1 MCWPPPSVAD
11 KAGSPTSRHCRAID
25 GPALEVA
32 IVDQSPIGRNP
43 RSNPATYTK
52 LADTIRDLFAAVT
65 GLSPS
70 HFSFNRPEGACPA
83 CEGLGAIEVAMRY
96 LPGEWIPCAECEGL
110 RFSEEVLA
118 ARVPFGERVLSI
130 ADFYALSIS
139 EARRLLAD
147 ETRLPKSRADAARRI
162 LEALDDI
169 GLGYLPLGQPSPT
182 LSGGEA
188 QRVKLAKTLGSKSLA
203 GQLVIL
209 DEPSTG
215 LHPQD
220 LAGLLAVL
228 DRLARAGATVVVVEH
243 DMDVMRAADWI
254 VDLGPG
260 SGPRGGRLLYAG
272 PPEGLGDVAESVT
285 GRMLREPNFTEHP
298 ERVDDSTPL
307 THNRQS
313 RSARPLPFRRLRPLP
328 APSPSAAR
336 EPTTCAMWTWT
347 SRKAS

>member
-1 MCWPPPSVAD
+1 MTGVSGSGKSTLVEDVLAASL
-11 KAGSPTSRHCRAID
+11 AGKDGAVGCRAIE

-52 LADTIRDLFAAVT
+52 LADTIRDLYAAVT

-83 CEGLGAIEVAMRY
+83 CAGLGAIEVAMRY

-110 RFSEEVLA
+110 RFSDEVRA
-118 ARVPFGERVLSI
+118 ARVPFGERALSI
-130 ADFYALSIS
+130 ADFYALSVS
-139 EARRLLAD
+139 EARRLLA
-147 ETRLPKSRADAARRI
+147 EERRLPKSRADAARRI
-162 LEALDDI
+162 LAALDDI
-169 GLGYLPLGQPSPT
+169 GLGYLPLGQPSTT

-188 QRVKLAKTLGSKSLA
+188 QRVKLAKTLGSHSLA

-272 PPEGLGDVAESVT
+272 PPEGLAGIAESVT
-285 GRMLREPNFTEHP
+285 GRMLQAGR
-298 ERVDDSTPL
+298 RA
-307 THNRQS
+307 QS
-313 RSARPLPFRRLRPLP
+313 IL
-328 APSPSAAR
+328 
-336 EPTTCAMWTWT
+336 T
-347 SRKAS
+347 SRVSP

>member
-1 MCWPPPSVAD
+1 
-11 KAGSPTSRHCRAID
+11 
-25 GPALEVA
+25 
-32 IVDQSPIGRNP
+32 
-43 RSNPATYTK
+43 
-52 LADTIRDLFAAVT
+52 
-65 GLSPS
+65 
-70 HFSFNRPEGACPA
+70 
-83 CEGLGAIEVAMRY
+83 MRY

-110 RFSEEVLA
+110 RFSDEVLA
-118 ARVPFGERVLSI
+118 ARVPFGERLLSI
-130 ADFYALSIS
+130 ADFYALPIA
-139 EARRLLAD
+139 EARRLLAE

-169 GLGYLPLGQPSPT
+169 GLGYLPLGQPSTT

-188 QRVKLAKTLGSKSLA
+188 QRVKLAKTLGGKSLA

-220 LAGLLAVL
+220 LAGLARRCL

-272 PPEGLGDVAESVT
+272 PPEGLASIAESVT
-285 GRMLREPNFTEHP
+285 GRMLREDESVAP
-298 ERVDDSTPL
+298 
-307 THNRQS
+307 
-313 RSARPLPFRRLRPLP
+313 RR
-328 APSPSAAR
+328 
-336 EPTTCAMWTWT
+336 TV
-347 SRKAS
+347 